1 MSCLYM
7 AMPCGIIG
15 NIFTSVWKDR
25 DRNLWKKMTRRR
37 LAQWSYE
44 ATDIPAL
51 FKKFDS
57 TGMGRAKG
65 IKVAVQK
72 K

>member
-1 MSCLYM
+1 M
-7 AMPCGIIG
+7 AMPFGIIG
-15 NIFTSVWKDR
+15 NSFTSVWKDR
-25 DRNLWKKMTRRR
+25 DRNLWKKMPRRR
-37 LAQWSYE
+37 LAQWGYE

-57 TGMGRAKG
+57 TGMGKANG
-65 IKVAVQK
+65 IKVAVPK